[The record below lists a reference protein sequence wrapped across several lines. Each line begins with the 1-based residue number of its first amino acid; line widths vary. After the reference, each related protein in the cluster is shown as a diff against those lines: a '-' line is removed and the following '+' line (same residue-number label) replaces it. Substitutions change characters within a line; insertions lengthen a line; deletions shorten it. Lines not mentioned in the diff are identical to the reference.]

1 MIDMKIH
8 YSNIKGIIF
17 DLDGTLNRSKLYYEL
32 YEKQVYVLLSS
43 LLEKSIDDVLK
54 ILDKNGYSQ
63 NFGLT
68 SIIRKLGIDSTY
80 FYDLLSDDL
89 EISKIIS
96 TDDKMAST
104 LLTLQQMGL
113 SLAISSNSGRS
124 IVSPILKALGI
135 ESYFQIIATSDETDL
150 KPSPKP
156 YLYTLGKLNLKPN
169 NCIYVGDRIEMEIN
183 TAKNLGMMT
192 MFVKS
197 YLLEKE
203 NNNYNSVDYMINT
216 PYEIPTLI
224 HNLQND
230 VI

>member
-203 NNNYNSVDYMINT
+203 NNNYNSVDYVINT

>member
-1 MIDMKIH
+1 
-8 YSNIKGIIF
+8 
-17 DLDGTLNRSKLYYEL
+17 
-32 YEKQVYVLLSS
+32 
-43 LLEKSIDDVLK
+43 
-54 ILDKNGYSQ
+54 
-63 NFGLT
+63 
-68 SIIRKLGIDSTY
+68 
-80 FYDLLSDDL
+80 
-89 EISKIIS
+89 
-96 TDDKMAST
+96 MAST

-203 NNNYNSVDYMINT
+203 NNNYNSVDYVINT

>member
-1 MIDMKIH
+1 MKNN
-8 YSNIKGIIF
+8 YCNLKGIIF

-43 LLEKSIDDVLK
+43 FLNKSTDDVLK
-54 ILDKNGYSQ
+54 ILHKNGYLQ
-63 NFGLT
+63 NHGLT

-80 FYDLLSDDL
+80 FYDLLSNDL
-89 EISKIIS
+89 EISRIIS
-96 TDDKMAST
+96 KDDKMSDT
-104 LLTLQQMGL
+104 LLKLQQMGF
-113 SLAISSNSGRS
+113 SLAVSSNSGRS
-124 IVSPILKALGI
+124 IVSSILKALDI

-150 KPSPKP
+150 KPSPNP
-156 YLYTLGKLNLKPN
+156 YLYTIEKLNLKPN
-169 NCIYVGDRIEMEIN
+169 DCVYVGDRIEMEIN

-203 NNNYNSVDYMINT
+203 NANHNSVDYMINT
-216 PYEIPTLI
+216 PYEIPDLLLSL
-224 HNLQND
+224 NKD

>member
-1 MIDMKIH
+1 MKIH

>member
-1 MIDMKIH
+1 MKIH

-17 DLDGTLNRSKLYYEL
+17 DLDGTLNRSKLYYEF

-43 LLEKSIDDVLK
+43 LLDKSIDDVLK
-54 ILDKNGYSQ
+54 ILDKNGYSH
-63 NFGLT
+63 NYGLT

-80 FYDLLSDDL
+80 FYDLLSNDL

-96 TDDKMAST
+96 KDDQMSST
-104 LLTLQQMGL
+104 LLQLQQMGL
-113 SLAISSNSGRS
+113 SLAVSSNSGRS
-124 IVSPILKALGI
+124 IVSSVLEALGI
-135 ESYFQIIATSDETDL
+135 ESYFPIIATSDETDL

-169 NCIYVGDRIEMEIN
+169 NCVYVGDRIEMEIN

-203 NNNYNSVDYMINT
+203 NTNYDLVDYMINT
-216 PYEIPTLI
+216 PYEIPELLFS
-224 HNLQND
+224 LQKD